1 MKPEI
6 PLDPNGAA
14 AAQRRIML
22 AEGSAKLVDGKF
34 TVVKLPKPKQKR
46 RRTVKMKPPCVS
58 PRSLAPLGDGSGD

>member
-22 AEGSAKLVDGKF
+22 AEGSAKMVDGKF
-34 TVVKLPKPKQKR
+34 TVVKLPKPKRKR
-46 RRTVKMKPPCVS
+46 RRTVKNV
-58 PRSLAPLGDGSGD
+58 